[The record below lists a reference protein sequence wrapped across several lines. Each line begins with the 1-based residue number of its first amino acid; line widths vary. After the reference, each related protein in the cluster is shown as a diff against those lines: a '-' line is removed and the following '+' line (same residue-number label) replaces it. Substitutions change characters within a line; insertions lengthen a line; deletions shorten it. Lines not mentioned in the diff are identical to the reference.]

1 MHWIPEIVY
10 AQQSDGKASKIP
22 LINVPKGYDAPKI
35 IFMFANKETDETDVN
50 DEGETVPVVESEL
63 MQYANI
69 NVLRDSLPVDTYNQ
83 IRLALG
89 LKSLEEA
96 IDSGKKI
103 TENIRKNLSV

>member
-10 AQQSDGKASKIP
+10 SQSGDGKASKIP
-22 LINVPKGYDAPKI
+22 LINVPKGYDAPKV
-35 IFMFANKETDETDVN
+35 IFLFANKETDETDVN
-50 DEGETVPVVESEL
+50 EAGETVPVVESEL

-69 NVLRDSLPVDTYNQ
+69 NTLRDNLSVQTYNE

-96 IDSGKKI
+96 IDQGKKI
-103 TENIRKNLSV
+103 TDNIRKNLSV